1 MYGAKPAGLS
11 RGADGRWPP
20 SAFPSPTAL
29 EAYSER
35 MRRAEVAFDDLAQDV
50 RAQFLAVAEVCMLF
64 RCYTSLLPSTGAS
77 PEAGAKLYSLHFAS
91 FIVMTPCL
99 PSQVTLT
106 AYLRSHPKASA
117 LRVKHRDATLYRTLR
132 DAGMLEAA
140 LASSE
145 A

>member
-1 MYGAKPAGLS
+1 MTILHRMYGPNFWLWLRYVCS
-11 RGADGRWPP
+11 FGATPP
-20 SAFPSPTAL
+20 
-29 EAYSER
+29 
-35 MRRAEVAFDDLAQDV
+35 
-50 RAQFLAVAEVCMLF
+50 
-64 RCYTSLLPSTGAS
+64 
-77 PEAGAKLYSLHFAS
+77 PEAGAKLYSLLFAS
-91 FIVMTPCL
+91 FIVMTSCL
-99 PSQVTLT
+99 PSQVTLA